1 MNDTRVLSEFISGHE
16 FGELPDL
23 VRERTKQ
30 LVLDH
35 IGVSLFALGSKW
47 CDIVIDYAREFSH
60 KGECSVFGQAWKTT
74 AQHAA
79 LANGVCAHGYELDDN
94 HEGGAGHPGA
104 AVIPAALAMAEKSGS
119 TGRAFLLSTALGYEI
134 MGRMG
139 RALGREGTRQHHPT
153 GQTGVFGAAA
163 AAGKL
168 LGFSAAQMS
177 NALGVAGALA
187 SGVMEFTEDPD
198 GSMIKRLYGG
208 WPAQSGIVA
217 ASLAAKGFT
226 GPSTIIEG
234 RYGLLRSIT
243 SNLNLSALSENLG
256 ADYEIL
262 HVAIKPYA
270 CCRVLHPVVE
280 AIAEIKRRS
289 DFKPQDVTE
298 VMVGATEKMIAK
310 HMSYKPQS
318 LMSAQY
324 SLPFTA
330 AIALYRDLR
339 DPRAFDEASLMDADI
354 RSACKKVR
362 VEFDREID
370 AGYPNKFSAKV
381 TLTLRGGRKEAATVW
396 NPLGS
401 PDRPFTSDEMR
412 NRFRKLTATML
423 EPPVQDALIEA
434 VDNLDAEDTANLR
447 ALCRLFAAQ
456 RTGGQEPGRIRTL
469 QIEASDRG
477 A

>member
-1 MNDTRVLSEFISGHE
+1 MNETRVLSEFVSGHE
-16 FGELPDL
+16 FGVLPSS
-23 VRERTKQ
+23 VRDRTKQ
-30 LVLDH
+30 LLLDH
-35 IGVSLFALGSKW
+35 IGVSLFALGRKW
-47 CDIVIDYAREFSH
+47 CDIAIDYAREFSY
-60 KGECSVFGQAWKTT
+60 KGECSVFGQAWKTS

-79 LANGVCAHGYELDDN
+79 FANGVCAHGYELDDN

-119 TGRAFLLSTALGYEI
+119 TGREFLLSIALGYEI

-177 NALGVAGALA
+177 NALGVSGALA

-226 GPSTIIEG
+226 GPATIIEG

-243 SNLNLSALSENLG
+243 NNLNLPALSANLG
-256 ADYEIL
+256 TDYEIL

-280 AIAEIKRRS
+280 AIAEIKRRIN
-289 DFKPQDVTE
+289 FKPQDVVE
-298 VMVGATEKMIAK
+298 VMVGATEKMISK
-310 HMSYKPQS
+310 HMSYEPQS

-339 DPRAFDEASLMDADI
+339 DPRAFDEASLLDADI
-354 RSACKKVR
+354 RSACHKVR
-362 VEFDREID
+362 TEFDREID
-370 AGYPNKFSAKV
+370 VGYPNQFSARV
-381 TLTLRGGRKEAATVW
+381 MLTLRGGQKETETVW
-396 NPLGS
+396 NPRGS
-401 PDRPFTSDEMR
+401 PDRPFTADEMK
-412 NRFRKLTATML
+412 NRFRQLTTTTL
-423 EPPVQDALIEA
+423 THHLQDAVITA
-434 VDNLDAEDTANLR
+434 VDDLDSQDAANLVT
-447 ALCRLFAAQ
+447 LCRL
-456 RTGGQEPGRIRTL
+456 IR
-469 QIEASDRG
+469 SH
-477 A
+477 